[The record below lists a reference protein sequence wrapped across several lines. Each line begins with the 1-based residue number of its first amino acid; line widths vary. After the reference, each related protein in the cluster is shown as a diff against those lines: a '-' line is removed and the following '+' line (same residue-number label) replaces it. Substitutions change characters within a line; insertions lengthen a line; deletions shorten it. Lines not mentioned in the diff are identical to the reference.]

1 MKRVIFLVM
10 LMCLSMG
17 VCEAQNSRKVKALQG
32 QKAELQKKL
41 KKSQE
46 ELNRTQKKVKTG
58 RRISTIWMFNWAT
71 DSSIFTD
78 WRPN

>member
-1 MKRVIFLVM
+1 MMKRVIFLM
-10 LMCLSMG
+10 ILMCLSMG

-46 ELNRTQKKVKTG
+46 ERNRTQKKVKTG
-58 RRISTIWMFNWAT
+58 EKNIN
-71 DSSIFTD
+71 
-78 WRPN
+78 